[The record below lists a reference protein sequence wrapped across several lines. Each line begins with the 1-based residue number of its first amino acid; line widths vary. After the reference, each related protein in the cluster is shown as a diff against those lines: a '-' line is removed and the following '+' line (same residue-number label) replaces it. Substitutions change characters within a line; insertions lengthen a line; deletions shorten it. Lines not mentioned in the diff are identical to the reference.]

1 MDDDQITTVDD
12 LAAALNSDEGQATE
26 APDAEQES
34 ADSQSEGNHEANAQ
48 DDAEQAED
56 SAEAAEEDAGQAEVA
71 PADDA
76 VIKWKAADGS
86 DIEAPISELK
96 AGYLRHADYTQK
108 TQQLGE
114 ERKQATEQVTQQ
126 MQQVQQMTRD
136 QARLMGMADDLAA
149 FARADWAA
157 LFQQDPV
164 QASQLQAQWKQTE
177 VQAQQL
183 AQGLQAKAHQ
193 QQQQTAE
200 HHQQASRAALT
211 TLKADIPG
219 FGDVHLTAM
228 RDLAL
233 THGFTDAEL
242 AQVTDV
248 RTLKVLHEAA
258 QWRALQAKKPAV
270 QNKVKAAP
278 PRVSKPSAAN
288 VPQSK
293 TEAAWKQMQT
303 KGDVNSLAAFLQA
316 SEN

>member
-1 MDDDQITTVDD
+1 MEDDQITTVDD
-12 LAAALNSDEGQATE
+12 LAAALNPDEGQATE
-26 APDAEQES
+26 APEAEQEGT
-34 ADSQSEGNHEANAQ
+34 DSQSEGNPEANAQ

-56 SAEAAEEDAGQAEVA
+56 GAEAAEQDAGQAEAA

-114 ERKQATEQVTQQ
+114 ERKQATEQVAQQ

-136 QARLMGMADDLAA
+136 QARLMGLADDLAA
-149 FARADWAA
+149 FARADWQA

-183 AQGLQAKAHQ
+183 AQGLQAKSQQLQ
-193 QQQQTAE
+193 QQAAE
-200 HHQQASRAALT
+200 RHQQASQAALT

-219 FGDVHLTAM
+219 FGEAHLTAM

-242 AQVTDV
+242 AQVTDA

-258 QWRALQAKKPAV
+258 QWRTLQAKKPAV

-278 PRVSKPSAAN
+278 PRASKPSAAS

>member
-1 MDDDQITTVDD
+1 MEDDQITTVDD
-12 LAAALNSDEGQATE
+12 LAAALNPDEGQATE
-26 APDAEQES
+26 APEAEQTGE
-34 ADSQSEGNHEANAQ
+34 QAQ
-48 DDAEQAED
+48 DDANHEAGEQDGEQPEGD
-56 SAEAAEEDAGQAEVA
+56 EAAADDVGQAQA

-76 VIKWKAADGS
+76 VVKWKAADGS

-108 TQQLGE
+108 TQQLGD
-114 ERKQATEQVTQQ
+114 ERKQASEQVAQQ

-149 FARADWAA
+149 FARADWQA

-183 AQGLQAKAHQ
+183 AQGLQAISQ
-193 QQQQTAE
+193 QQQQQAAE
-200 HHQQASRAALT
+200 RHQQASQSALT
-211 TLKADIPG
+211 TLKTDIPG

-278 PRVSKPSAAN
+278 PRASKPSAAS

-316 SEN
+316 SES